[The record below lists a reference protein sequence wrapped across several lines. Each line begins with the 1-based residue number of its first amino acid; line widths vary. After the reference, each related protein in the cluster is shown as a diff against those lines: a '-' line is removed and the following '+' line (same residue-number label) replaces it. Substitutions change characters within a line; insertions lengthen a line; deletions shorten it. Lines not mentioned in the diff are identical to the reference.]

1 MKNTLTILIL
11 ATLVMS
17 STNAHAISDSNKEYE
32 SLFFD
37 TNSEL
42 FYRIGGANRIRPPL
56 TPDANV
62 KIGFNNTANLGYSC
76 GEFDISANFSKIM
89 DDLKDGVDDAVN
101 AVTNSANAAISSL
114 PSLLLQ
120 RALPGVYD
128 MFQEY
133 KLDAETEIDLANKS
147 CEEMEIEIARGE
159 NPYADFLLLISN
171 SPKTSVAHI
180 VASLLLANV

>member
-62 KIGFNNTANLGYSC
+62 VS
-76 GEFDISANFSKIM
+76 
-89 DDLKDGVDDAVN
+89 
-101 AVTNSANAAISSL
+101 
-114 PSLLLQ
+114 
-120 RALPGVYD
+120 
-128 MFQEY
+128 
-133 KLDAETEIDLANKS
+133 
-147 CEEMEIEIARGE
+147 
-159 NPYADFLLLISN
+159 
-171 SPKTSVAHI
+171 
-180 VASLLLANV
+180 